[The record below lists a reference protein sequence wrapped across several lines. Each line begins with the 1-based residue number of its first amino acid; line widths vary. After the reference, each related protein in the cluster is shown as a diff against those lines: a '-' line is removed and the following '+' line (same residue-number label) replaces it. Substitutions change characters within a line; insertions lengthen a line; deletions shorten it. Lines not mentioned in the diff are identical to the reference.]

1 MILEID
7 DESRHD
13 KANHGNGSHH
23 IELFCP
29 GVLQSAE
36 EPTQSGYEAANL
48 YDAVLQDEACY
59 GRRNTETQRYDAG
72 QVDVEVSVG
81 IIARYGERQVQQSAT
96 CQTKDEANGTY
107 EYAERG
113 PYLADGLANKVG
125 GGRLFLPADESLGI
139 ETSVGSKV
147 DVLEEDAPHGGLDGC
162 PQVACV
168 HLYHALGMQVGYHQE
183 QCHQAG
189 TDAVIHA
196 VYGC

>member
-29 GVLQSAE
+29 RVLQSAE

-59 GRRNTETQRYDAG
+59 GRCNAETQRYDAG

-81 IIARYGERQVQQSAT
+81 MIARYGERQVQQSAT

-113 PYLADGLANKVG
+113 PYLADGLADKG
-125 GGRLFLPADESLGI
+125 GGDRLFLPADESLG
-139 ETSVGSKV
+139 KV
-147 DVLEEDAPHGGLDGC
+147 TDEPHDCPQDVPHGATVML
-162 PQVACV
+162 PQI
-168 HLYHALGMQVGYHQE
+168 GNE
-183 QCHQAG
+183 QGKHK
-189 TDAVIHA
+189 DAKA
-196 VYGC
+196 P